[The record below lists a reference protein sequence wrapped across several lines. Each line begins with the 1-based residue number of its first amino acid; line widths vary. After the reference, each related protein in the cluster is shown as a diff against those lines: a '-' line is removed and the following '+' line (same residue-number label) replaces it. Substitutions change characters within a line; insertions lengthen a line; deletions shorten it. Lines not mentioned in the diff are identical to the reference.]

1 MTGIMLNNRNGKVRT
16 FSQSGLHPAGNSLCD
31 QESGIDFVL
40 EHKFRR
46 HLWKEE
52 EEEHHRHGRASSKG
66 KTR

>member
-1 MTGIMLNNRNGKVRT
+1 MEKSEQ

-40 EHKFRR
+40 ERKFRR
-46 HLWKEE
+46 HLWKD

-66 KTR
+66 KMR